1 MAQCGIECGIRSA
14 VQRKRKTA
22 RRTAVEA
29 TTGSGASVTVAR
41 EIAVLARA
49 ARRIAEPN
57 PPAELGAHILETV
70 ADLVPFAAAAFSI
83 WDPIGRTHRTLA
95 SESYADST
103 LAYLN
108 AAGDIGFRRA
118 LKIRRPLRW
127 GSAPFDYRATYA
139 PRHIF
144 SPAGY
149 DEGMTA
155 CLFTEDGRYTGVL
168 NLNTTTSTTPTDETL
183 ALFEE
188 LGSLLALVTD
198 ATRSAGWLA
207 SLAGAGAS
215 AAVVTTSG
223 EIVEVPGR
231 SVGPVLGSTPPLVD
245 LACQL
250 LARKQARRSFL
261 WLDPAYGWQ
270 RVEIF
275 RIQTGPSSLED
286 VALLTISATVLTYA
300 LTARELDVLTLV
312 ACGHSNGEIALH
324 FGLSPRTVATHLERV
339 FQKLGVASR
348 AGAAALAVEQGLL
361 RVRSRDADLRR
372 RTGP

>member
-1 MAQCGIECGIRSA
+1 M
-14 VQRKRKTA
+14 
-22 RRTAVEA
+22 EA
-29 TTGSGASVTVAR
+29 TTGSGASGTIAR

-57 PPAELGAHILETV
+57 PPAEIGARILETV
-70 ADLVPFAAAAFSI
+70 AELVPFAAAAFSI

-95 SESYADST
+95 NEGYADST

-118 LKIRRPLRW
+118 YKVRRPLRW

-139 PRHIF
+139 PRHVF

-168 NLNTTTSTTPTDETL
+168 NLSTTTSTTPTDEML
-183 ALFEE
+183 ALFDE

-207 SLAGAGAS
+207 SLAKAGAS
-215 AAVVTTSG
+215 AVAVTSSG
-223 EIVEVPGR
+223 QLVDLPGR

-245 LACQL
+245 LARQL
-250 LARKQARRSFL
+250 LAREQARRSFL
-261 WLDPAYGWQ
+261 WLDPAHGWQ
-270 RVEIF
+270 RVEIL
-275 RIQTGPSSLED
+275 RVRAGSSSLED
-286 VALLTISATVLTYA
+286 VALLTASATVLPYA

-324 FGLSPRTVATHLERV
+324 FGLSPRTVATHLEHV

-348 AGAAALAVEQGLL
+348 AGAAAFAVEQGLL
-361 RVRSRDADLRR
+361 RVRSRDAELGGLVGR
-372 RTGP
+372 

>member
-1 MAQCGIECGIRSA
+1 M
-14 VQRKRKTA
+14 K
-22 RRTAVEA
+22 A
-29 TTGSGASVTVAR
+29 TTGSGASGTVAR
-41 EIAVLARA
+41 EIALLARA

-57 PPAELGAHILETV
+57 PPAELGARILETV
-70 ADLVPFAAAAFSI
+70 ADLIPFAAAAFSI

-95 SESYADST
+95 NEGYADST

-118 LKIRRPLRW
+118 HKIRRPLRW

-139 PRHIF
+139 PRHVF

-168 NLNTTTSTTPTDETL
+168 NLNTTTSTTLTDETL
-183 ALFEE
+183 ALFDE

-207 SLAGAGAS
+207 SLVETGAS
-215 AAVVTTSG
+215 AAAVTLSG
-223 EIVEVPGR
+223 ELVEIPGR

-245 LACQL
+245 LARQM
-250 LARKQARRSFL
+250 LAHKQARRRFL
-261 WLDPAYGWQ
+261 WLDPEQGWQ
-270 RVEIF
+270 RVEIL
-275 RIQTGPSSLED
+275 RVRAGPSGLED
-286 VALLTISATVLTYA
+286 VALLTASATVLPYA

-339 FQKLGVASR
+339 FQKLGLPSR
-348 AGAAALAVEQGLL
+348 AGAAAFAVEQGLL
-361 RVRSRDADLRR
+361 RVQSRDTEIGGLAGR
-372 RTGP
+372 